1 MYVNERMTR
10 KAPRH
15 AEAERKDQALLE
27 AAKKVLAV
35 DGAHAPVAAIAT
47 CAGVGIARF
56 PEALGLSETSAR
68 VDPYR

>member
-1 MYVNERMTR
+1 MTR

-15 AEAERKDQALLE
+15 AEAERNDQALLE
-27 AAKKVLAV
+27 AAKKLAV
-35 DGAHAPVAAIAT
+35 DGAHASVATIAT

-56 PEALGLSETSAR
+56 PEVFGLSETSAR